1 MRPMTPIRSLSDAT
15 GQGVTRTAQFRS
27 LLGYVL
33 LVEAA
38 FGLWLLLS
46 AIFGFGM
53 TEVEAAGISP
63 GLTGAFVLWAVL
75 FQVPGYLEPIRNRLP
90 VIIGVIGRYGIGI
103 VCLLLGL
110 WLTALVIFGLALAL
124 HIVFHR
130 TVRAVL
136 MSRP

>member
-1 MRPMTPIRSLSDAT
+1 MTPMTPIRSLSEAT
-15 GQGVTRTAQFRS
+15 GQGAVRTDQFRR

-63 GLTGAFVLWAVL
+63 ALTGAFVLWAVM
-75 FQVPGYLEPIRNRLP
+75 FQLPGYLEPIRNRLP
-90 VIIGVIGRYGIGI
+90 VIIGVIGRYGIAI
-103 VCLLLGL
+103 VCLFLCL

-124 HIVFHR
+124 NIVFNR
-130 TVRAVL
+130 AVRAVL